1 MPRSQNSKRHLITL
15 VNPRSSVSESYRAL
29 RTNIDFS
36 SVDTQTQIIMVTSA
50 GPAEGKSTVVGNLA
64 VTYAQNE
71 RSVLLIDAD
80 MRKPTVH
87 RTFQVSNR
95 FGLSSFLSRQVG
107 LENAIQE
114 SEVPNLFVMT
124 AGPIPPNPA
133 EMLGSKSMQKLLE
146 MLREQFEIILIDT
159 PPVLAVTDAQLLA
172 SQSDG
177 VLMVINA
184 GKIKKDIA
192 TKAKENL
199 LRVNA
204 RLLGVVLNN
213 VKHRASEEYYYY
225 YYGN

>member
-1 MPRSQNSKRHLITL
+1 
-15 VNPRSSVSESYRAL
+15 
-29 RTNIDFS
+29 
-36 SVDTQTQIIMVTSA
+36 
-50 GPAEGKSTVVGNLA
+50 
-64 VTYAQNE
+64 
-71 RSVLLIDAD
+71 
-80 MRKPTVH
+80 
-87 RTFQVSNR
+87 
-95 FGLSSFLSRQVG
+95 
-107 LENAIQE
+107 
-114 SEVPNLFVMT
+114 MT

>member
-15 VNPRSSVSESYRAL
+15 LNPRSSVSESYRAL